1 MERQGRLNS
10 QQLKD
15 LSGDLAALM
24 KQQSD
29 ARLTEVF
36 VRRTQQEIKDFDL
49 RRERIS
55 QILVILREHDAKGS
69 TTPSDHRR
77 VVS

>member
-1 MERQGRLNS
+1 MGQGRLNS

-15 LSGDLAALM
+15 LSDELASLT

-36 VRRTQQEIKDFDL
+36 IRMSAQEIRAFDL
-49 RRERIS
+49 RTERIS
-55 QILVILREHDAKGS
+55 KIHAILSEHDAK
-69 TTPSDHRR
+69 R
-77 VVS
+77 